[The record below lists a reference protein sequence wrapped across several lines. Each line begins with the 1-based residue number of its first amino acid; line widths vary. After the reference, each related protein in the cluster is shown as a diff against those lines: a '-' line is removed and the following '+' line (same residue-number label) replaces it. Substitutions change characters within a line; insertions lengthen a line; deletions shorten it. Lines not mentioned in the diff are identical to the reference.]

1 MRPKFRETLWFKKG
15 QQDAAV
21 AEQMMPGDV
30 MAPDK
35 VDLLPIE
42 DRYQHDQGDI
52 DASDSV
58 AFGLHTGRT
67 EYMPKLGAAPVEGD
81 EVDEGLMVKDL
92 KRGRKKVFAFI
103 GAGAVLVVAVVI
115 AFVS

>member
-1 MRPKFRETLWFKKG
+1 MRTKFRETLWFKKG

-21 AEQMMPGDV
+21 AESLDAADM

-42 DRYQHDQGDI
+42 DRYQQDQGGVE
-52 DASDSV
+52 ASDSV

-67 EYMPKLGAAPVEGD
+67 EYMPKLGVGPVEGD
-81 EVDEGLMVKDL
+81 EVDEGAIVKDL
-92 KRGRKKVFAFI
+92 KRGRAKVIAAI
-103 GAGAVLVVAVVI
+103 SAGAAIVVAVVI
-115 AFVS
+115 AFAS

>member
-1 MRPKFRETLWFKKG
+1 MRTKFRETLWFKKG

-21 AEQMMPGDV
+21 AESVQTGDV

-42 DRYQHDQGDI
+42 DRYQQDQGGV

-67 EYMPKLGAAPVEGD
+67 EYMPKLGAQPIEGD
-81 EVDEGLMVKDL
+81 EVDESAMVKDL
-92 KRGRKKVFAFI
+92 KRGRGKVFAVI
-103 GAGAVLVVAVVI
+103 GAGAVVVVAVVI
-115 AFVS
+115 AFAS

>member
-1 MRPKFRETLWFKKG
+1 MRTKFRETLWFKKG

-21 AEQMMPGDV
+21 AEQMPAGDA
-30 MAPDK
+30 MAPDQ

-42 DRYQHDQGDI
+42 DRYQQDQGGI

-67 EYMPKLGAAPVEGD
+67 EYMPKLATTVEGD
-81 EVDEGLMVKDL
+81 AVDEGAMVRDL
-92 KRGRKKVFAFI
+92 KRGRAKVFAAI
-103 GAGAVLVVAVVI
+103 GAGAVVVVAVVI

>member
-1 MRPKFRETLWFKKG
+1 MRTKFRETLWFKKG

-21 AEQMMPGDV
+21 AETIEAGDA

-42 DRYQHDQGDI
+42 DRYQHDQGGLSP
-52 DASDSV
+52 SDSV

-67 EYMPKLGAAPVEGD
+67 EYMPKLGAAPVDGD
-81 EVDEGLMVKDL
+81 EVDEGAIVRDL
-92 KRGRKKVFAFI
+92 KRGRAKVIAMI
-103 GAGAVLVVAVVI
+103 GAGAAVIVAVVI
-115 AFVS
+115 AFAS